1 MTRPSLLRK
10 LDEDPQRIRF
20 SGNSP
25 PRAKAT
31 PLGNSEDD
39 EEQYELI
46 GDEETIDK
54 RDEEVADGMAS
65 SLVRRAGKTG
75 REGYSSGSSGSAR
88 STRSTGAGRSVAGG
102 GVRMQGK
109 MSVSELFG

>member
-1 MTRPSLLRK
+1 MV
-10 LDEDPQRIRF
+10 
-20 SGNSP
+20 
-25 PRAKAT
+25 
-31 PLGNSEDD
+31 PLGNPEDD

-54 RDEEVADGMAS
+54 RDDELAIADGMAS
-65 SLVRRAGKTG
+65 SLVRRGKSG

-88 STRSTGAGRSVAGG
+88 STRSTGAGKSVAGG